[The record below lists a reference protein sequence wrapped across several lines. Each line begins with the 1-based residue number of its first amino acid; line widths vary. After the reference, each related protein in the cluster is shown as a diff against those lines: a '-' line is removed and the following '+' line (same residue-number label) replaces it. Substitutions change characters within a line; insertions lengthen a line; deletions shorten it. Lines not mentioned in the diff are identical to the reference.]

1 MDRIESILKEKGLTK
16 AAFAEL
22 MGTSR
27 QNVNSLLK
35 NPTREK
41 LEAIA
46 NALEV
51 PIWQLFAS
59 PEEVVCNTDGN
70 DFTAF
75 VRNGGEL
82 RAFDSAESLKEYVDG
97 LCGEA
102 KSPDH
107 TNIRGKE
114 YYRKSIMKMENKKM
128 ENIFIIKD
136 GCLYDEMRYLK
147 ESVANRINSNICQ
160 LQHSGVNVMIRSM
173 PEKPEDQE
181 AFIKQNGYKREPE
194 LYDKLII
201 EYNTAHPKEPLSWWP
216 RPNEKE

>member
-51 PIWQLFAS
+51 PTWQLFAS

-82 RAFDSAESLKEYVDG
+82 HAFDSAESLKEYVDG

-102 KSPDH
+102 KRPDH
-107 TNIRGKE
+107 ANIRGKE
-114 YYRKSIMKMENKKM
+114 YFQQSINHRLENP
-128 ENIFIIKD
+128 D
-136 GCLYDEMRYLK
+136 
-147 ESVANRINSNICQ
+147 
-160 LQHSGVNVMIRSM
+160 
-173 PEKPEDQE
+173 
-181 AFIKQNGYKREPE
+181 
-194 LYDKLII
+194 
-201 EYNTAHPKEPLSWWP
+201 
-216 RPNEKE
+216 